1 MKRFLMILLVILTAL
16 VPKTARAQLA
26 TIDAANLAQNI
37 RDFIEGNYQHAE
49 NIYVLGEQLKTAL
62 ENVEKAKENIR
73 LVRKTFSVAGKFFE
87 DANVLVDLYD
97 NMELLKLDYQR
108 LRNQVIYY
116 QNGGKISPARVYM
129 TYKVVDQISGR
140 MYDTFKFTK
149 DQILNSENHLT
160 LHERM
165 QLLDKVN
172 KEFRGYHSLLG
183 TLASVVDEEAA
194 LADMKSGAQI
204 TTTALLHRPSEP
216 KLSVNDRAAY
226 TKTIAELKDP
236 RSVSSSSSS
245 DINKDPTLRQELMAR
260 VFNIVTY
267 IITILAIL
275 FFGWNFGVYNHGDH
289 QRADVLWKVG
299 AGYMMMMVMLQV
311 AKTVLIY
318 IVGK

>member
-1 MKRFLMILLVILTAL
+1 MRFRKYILTVLLAMSAV
-16 VPKTARAQLA
+16 VPGKAQLP
-26 TIDAANLAQNI
+26 TIDIAAIAQAL
-37 RDFIEGNYQHAE
+37 DHFIEQKYMHAE
-49 NIYVLGEQLKTAL
+49 NIYVLGEQLSTAL
-62 ENVEKAKENIR
+62 QNLDQAKENIR
-73 LVRKTFSVAGKFFE
+73 LVRKTFSVAGQFFD

-108 LRNQVIYY
+108 LRNQVTYY

-129 TYKVVDQISGR
+129 TYKVVDQVSGR

-172 KEFRGYHSLLG
+172 REFRSYHSLLG

-216 KLSVNDRAAY
+216 KLSVNDRAVY

-236 RSVSSSSSS
+236 RSVSPSSSS
-245 DINKDPTLRQELMAR
+245 DINKDPTLRQGLMAR

-275 FFGWNFGVYNHGDH
+275 FFGWNFGVYNHGDR
-289 QRADVLWKVG
+289 QRSDVLWKVG

-318 IVGK
+318 IVGR